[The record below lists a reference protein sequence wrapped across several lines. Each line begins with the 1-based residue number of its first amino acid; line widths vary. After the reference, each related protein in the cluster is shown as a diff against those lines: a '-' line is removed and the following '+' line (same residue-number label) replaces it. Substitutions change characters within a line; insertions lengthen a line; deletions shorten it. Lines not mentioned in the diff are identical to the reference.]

1 MRNRG
6 IEIYM
11 LNENENLYDTKSLIG
26 QAGLKDNRYIEIL
39 LRIHNFIADMILGLF
54 KLFV

>member
-11 LNENENLYDTKSLIG
+11 LNENENLYDTKSLIS